1 MNATE
6 PATTDS
12 SIGTLA
18 RRALRF
24 ELGIWRS
31 LYRWV
36 ARRPRVQPGAAGFG
50 YSNAVEP
57 VIWVFIVV
65 SAIEVVVVHLL
76 LPWPPVR
83 AMLLILG
90 VWGLSWMVG
99 MLASVK
105 VNVHELS
112 RDGLRARYGSNI
124 DVFVPWSAVASVR
137 PHRQDLPSSRA
148 VQLSVGPQ
156 GTALSIGVPSQTN
169 VRVILRE
176 PVAVTLP
183 KGEQVIVELRCYADD
198 AGAFVDSARSHLG
211 QRPDTTG

>member
-1 MNATE
+1 MKITE
-6 PATTDS
+6 PATNAGG
-12 SIGTLA
+12 IGTLA

-36 ARRPRVQPGAAGFG
+36 ARRPRVRPGATGFG
-50 YSNAVEP
+50 YSKAVEP
-57 VIWVFIVV
+57 IIWVFIVV

-105 VNVHELS
+105 VNVHELNEA
-112 RDGLRARYGSNI
+112 GLRARYGGSV
-124 DVFVPWSAVASVR
+124 DVFVPWSAVAGVR
-137 PHRQDLPSSRA
+137 LHRYDLPSSRT
-148 VQLSVGPQ
+148 VQLSAGPG
-156 GTALSIGVPSQTN
+156 GTVLSIGVSSQTN
-169 VRVILRE
+169 VRVSLRE

-183 KGEQVIVELRCYADD
+183 RGVQTIVELRCYADD
-198 AGAFVDSARSHLG
+198 ARAFVDGARSHFDRSPDA
-211 QRPDTTG
+211 RP